1 MDKSERGAMDID
13 KTEAEFRLREP
24 LFKRLETEATYILE
38 TALKKSGIK
47 THSLPTR
54 VKTLDSFVDKV
65 KRKDSQDP
73 FREIRDIVG
82 LRVICLFLSDIPR
95 VGDVIR
101 GAFNILSE
109 DDKVGGAEVGSFGY
123 MSVHYIAEMKKEYAG
138 ARYDDLRGMPF
149 EIQVRTILMDAW
161 ANVSH
166 YLDYKSDEDVPTDL
180 RRDFYA
186 VSGLFYVA
194 DSHFELFFKSSAQ
207 SKRQAVRSA
216 TEADPSLLKQ
226 ELNLDTLAAY
236 LAARLPD
243 REASGSKD
251 YSELIG
257 QLRTVGYK
265 TIGDVDQMLSRTSGA
280 FAAYEKRRP
289 PAGPSGSKRF
299 ARSGVVRVSAGTLNP
314 EFERFVMG
322 RITPSY
328 GTYQQEAKDEETTH
342 KTKRGKTT

>member
-1 MDKSERGAMDID
+1 MDID
-13 KTEAEFRLREP
+13 EIKAEFRSRDP

-65 KRKDSQDP
+65 KRKDSKDP
-73 FREIRDIVG
+73 FQDIRDIVG

-95 VGDVIR
+95 VGDLIR
-101 GAFNILSE
+101 AAFNVLSE
-109 DDKVGGAEVGSFGY
+109 DDKIGGAEISSFGY
-123 MSVHYIAEMKKEYAG
+123 MSVHYVAEMKKECAG

-166 YLDYKSDEDVPTDL
+166 YLDYKRDQDVPTNL

-186 VSGLFYVA
+186 VSGLFYIA
-194 DSHFELFFKSSAQ
+194 DSHFELFFRSSAQ
-207 SKRQAVRSA
+207 SRKQAVRLA
-216 TEADPSLLKQ
+216 MEAEPSLIKQ

-243 REASGSKD
+243 REVSDSKD
-251 YSELIG
+251 YSDLIG
-257 QLRTVGYK
+257 QLKSVGYK
-265 TIGDVDQMLSRTSGA
+265 TIGDVDRLLSRTADA
-280 FAAYEKRRP
+280 FAAYERTVTR
-289 PAGPSGSKRF
+289 GNVF
-299 ARSGVVRVSAGTLNP
+299 TRSGVVRISGYILSP
-314 EFERFVMG
+314 EFARTVWG
-322 RITPSY
+322 NNTPPSFTSY
-328 GTYQQEAKDEETTH
+328 RKLVKSDEAQQKD
-342 KTKRGKTT
+342 